1 MVVAGLDERFGN
13 MNGKHLLS
21 LLVHYENPICY
32 PEKLFIA
39 LFSFLFS
46 LGCKLPFGCH
56 VSWILKEIA

>member
-1 MVVAGLDERFGN
+1 M
-13 MNGKHLLS
+13 S

-39 LFSFLFS
+39 LFSFFSFGRAFFS
-46 LGCKLPFGCH
+46 LGCKLPFGGF